1 MKGEKEFSS
10 FATRYTVIGFFA
22 GIFIIFLGI
31 TLDIVTR
38 QNTTFALPTIL
49 ETLVSQPFHWIRA
62 ILTLIVICGLSFQIG
77 KRQDNLRTLNTELE
91 SRVAASTLETIS
103 KQKEL
108 QIENERR
115 KDLEKILIR
124 GKREWEAT
132 FDSVPDMIINTDTQG
147 VITRCNRA
155 TLKFLGIGFDD
166 IIGQSF
172 NQVITLEF
180 QPTNEKTQPLLSLP
194 VRIKGLDGWFTFSQY
209 PITLNNQ
216 PHGTV
221 NIIQDTTEK
230 WEAEQEVQRQKQY
243 FETLINTS
251 PVAIVVLDLE
261 QNILSCNPAFES
273 LYGYRETD
281 IICKNLDELIVS
293 DDERVTAVTNTQDI
307 LQGKFVHSFGQRK
320 RSNGELVEVEIF
332 GAPIIINDELQGAFG
347 MYHDITDLVAAREQ
361 AEQADKAKSEFLA
374 NMSHEIRTP
383 MNGVI
388 GMIELL
394 MDTQMDE
401 EQQDFLQTARDS
413 ADALLVLLNDI
424 LDFSKIEAGQLDLE
438 TIDFDLRPTVEGVV
452 QSLAQKAEDKGL
464 EMACLVYHNVP
475 SMLRGDPG
483 RIRQILINLIGNAI
497 KFTQYGEVITRVD
510 LVEEDKDHAKIKFS
524 VSDTGIGIPTDRANL
539 IFGRFQQADGSTTR
553 KYGGTGLGLAISK
566 ELVDL
571 MGGDIGVTSQEGVGS
586 TFSFTVQ
593 FDKQSDDVVLIKTFP
608 IDLQGVNVLIVDDNA
623 SNRTILTKMLE
634 SFGGRAT
641 AIPSGLEAVANLRA
655 SAQVGDPFEIVLL
668 DMQMPEMD
676 GEETLAAIKA
686 DHIVGD
692 VKVLILTSMGKRGD
706 AVRLKDQGCTGYLL
720 KPVKQSQLREAISL
734 VLGQDGEKSPAEPPT
749 FITRH
754 TISEQSSNDLRILL
768 AEDNEIN
775 RKLVAKLLTKKG
787 YPIDTVENGLQAVE
801 AVKSGEYNLVL
812 MDVQMPEMDGLTATQ
827 EIRTWETP
835 RMHIPIIAMTA
846 HALQGDRERCLEAG
860 MDDYLTKP
868 ISPDEVF
875 ETIEKWTRTP
885 ETLEEALLQEVID
898 MADHPVPLDIH
909 KALPLFGDDKDFF
922 LEMFAEFAERILE
935 IHEDLL
941 ASLEKPNREDFGRI
955 AHNLKGLASNF
966 QAYQLTELA
975 KQLEF
980 KAPEGDMSI
989 LESYLD
995 KLKLEINAIRSY
1007 QKQLT
1012 KSDI

>member
-1 MKGEKEFSS
+1 MKGEKKFSS
-10 FATRYTVIGFFA
+10 FATRYTIFGFIA
-22 GIFIIFLGI
+22 GILVTILGVS
-31 TLDIVTR
+31 LDIVIR
-38 QNTTFALPTIL
+38 QQVAFNFPKIL
-49 ETLVSQPFHWIRA
+49 ETLQAQPFHWIRA
-62 ILTLIVICGLSFQIG
+62 ILATSLLSGLAYQIG
-77 KRQDNLRTLNTELE
+77 KRQDNLTTLNSELE
-91 SRVAASTLETIS
+91 NRAAVSSLETLS

-108 QIENERR
+108 QLENERR

-132 FDSVPDMIINTDTQG
+132 FDSVPDMIINTDTTG

-155 TLKFLGIGFDD
+155 TLKFLGIGFEE
-166 IIGQSF
+166 IIGQPF
-172 NQVITLEF
+172 NQVLSLEF

-194 VRIKGLDGWFTFSQY
+194 MRIKGLEGWFTFSQY

-221 NIIQDTTEK
+221 NIIQDTTAK
-230 WEAEQEVQRQKQY
+230 WEAEQEVQRQRQY
-243 FETLINTS
+243 FETLINSS
-251 PVAIVVLDLE
+251 PVAIVVIDLE
-261 QNILSCNPAFES
+261 QNILSCNPAFEN
-273 LYGYRETD
+273 LYGYQEEN
-281 IICKNLDELIVS
+281 IICQKLDELIGTDQARS
-293 DDERVTAVTNTQDI
+293 EAVTSTQDVI
-307 LQGKFVHSFGQRK
+307 QGKLIHQFGQRK
-320 RSNGELVEVEIF
+320 RSNGEMVEVEIL
-332 GAPIIINDELQGAFG
+332 GAPIIINGEMQGAFG

-388 GMIELL
+388 GMIDLL
-394 MDTQMDE
+394 MDTKLDE

-483 RIRQILINLIGNAI
+483 RIRQILVNLIGNAI
-497 KFTQYGEVITRVD
+497 KFTRYGEVITRVD
-510 LVEEDKDHAKIKFS
+510 LVDENKDYANIRFS
-524 VSDTGIGIPTDRANL
+524 VSDTGIGIPAERLNL

-566 ELVDL
+566 ELIDL
-571 MGGDIGVTSQEGVGS
+571 MEGEVGVTSEEGVGS
-586 TFSFTVQ
+586 TFSFTVR
-593 FDKQSDDVVLIKTFP
+593 FKKQTDDVVLLKTFP
-608 IDLQGVNVLIVDDNA
+608 IDLQGVHVLIVDDNA

-641 AIPSGLEAVANLRA
+641 AIPSGLEAVANLRS
-655 SAQVGDPFEIVLL
+655 SAQIGDPFDIVLL

-676 GEETLAAIKA
+676 GEETLAAIKE
-686 DHIVGD
+686 DHIVGNI
-692 VKVLILTSMGKRGD
+692 KVLILTSMGKRGD
-706 AVRLKDQGCTGYLL
+706 AVRLKDQGCAGYLL

-734 VLGQDGEKSPAEPPT
+734 VLGQNGEKSPSEPAA

-754 TISEQSSNDLRILL
+754 TISEQTSNDLRILL

-787 YPIDTVENGLQAVE
+787 YPIDTVENGIQAVE

-827 EIRTWETP
+827 EIRKWEPP
-835 RMHIPIIAMTA
+835 RIHIPIIAMTA

-875 ETIEKWTRTP
+875 ETIEKWTRRPKTF
-885 ETLEEALLQEVID
+885 EEVLLQEVID
-898 MADHPVPLDIH
+898 MSDQPTPLDIH
-909 KALPLFGDDKDFF
+909 KALPLFGGDKEFF
-922 LEMFAEFAERILE
+922 LEMFAEFAERILIIYQE
-935 IHEDLL
+935 MQS
-941 ASLEKPNREDFGRI
+941 SLEKSDRDDFGRM
-955 AHNLKGLASNF
+955 AHNMKGLASNF
-966 QAYQLTELA
+966 QAHQLTEIA
-975 KQLEF
+975 NQLEF
-980 KAPEGDMSI
+980 KAPEADTSI
-989 LESYLD
+989 LESFLD
-995 KLKLEINAIRSY
+995 QLKIEINAVRSF

-1012 KSDI
+1012 ATDI